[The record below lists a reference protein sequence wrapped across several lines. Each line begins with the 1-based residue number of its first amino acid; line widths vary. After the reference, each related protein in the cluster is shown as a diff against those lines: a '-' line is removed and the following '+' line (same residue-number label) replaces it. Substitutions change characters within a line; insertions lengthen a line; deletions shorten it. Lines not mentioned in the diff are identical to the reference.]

1 MGYDK
6 ISMPASIAA
15 GEGGFMELSAKEENM
30 LREII
35 NTSDYEGRTFARKMN
50 CEGLLDQSRQNMI
63 MMRVKTYLRS
73 LTVSDILVFL
83 GKVTSFVEELL
94 NIESDTLCTL
104 KNIADED
111 VKERE
116 DG

>member
-1 MGYDK
+1 
-6 ISMPASIAA
+6 
-15 GEGGFMELSAKEENM
+15 MELSAKEENM

-35 NTSDYEGRTFARKMN
+35 DTNNRTERLYARKFN
-50 CEGLLDQSRQNMI
+50 CEDLFDQNRGNLI

-73 LTVSDILVFL
+73 LTVSDILKFL

-94 NIESDTLCTL
+94 NIESDTLVTL
-104 KNIADED
+104 KGIADED
-111 VKERE
+111 AKERGE

>member
-1 MGYDK
+1 
-6 ISMPASIAA
+6 
-15 GEGGFMELSAKEENM
+15 MELSSKEENM

-35 NTSDYEGRTFARKMN
+35 DTNDKTERLYARKFN
-50 CEGLLDQSRQNMI
+50 CEGLLDRNRENVI

-73 LTVSDILVFL
+73 LTVGDVLKFL

-104 KNIADED
+104 KGIADED
-111 VKERE
+111 AKERGE